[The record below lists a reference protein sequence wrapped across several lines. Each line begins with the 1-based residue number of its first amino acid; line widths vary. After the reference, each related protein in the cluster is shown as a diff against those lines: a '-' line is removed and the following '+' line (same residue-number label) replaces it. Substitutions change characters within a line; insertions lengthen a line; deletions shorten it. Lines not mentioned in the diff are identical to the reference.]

1 MRGLKVGWEL
11 TDSCFTEVLLYILRI
26 SAVLTNGIWHDE
38 KGSWRSEFCVV
49 TRKRRTRLGDTQV
62 VEGDLAEAAV
72 PQLHGSA
79 VII

>member
-1 MRGLKVGWEL
+1 M
-11 TDSCFTEVLLYILRI
+11 
-26 SAVLTNGIWHDE
+26 LTNGIWHDE